1 MKKFTRFDEIISKE
15 QWDTEYNKKV
25 KINQEQYDK
34 VKPYLIQM
42 FTNLNGGT
50 YADTVVFD
58 YSSIKLEDITDQD
71 QAFIDAV
78 AQMGY
83 EITKESYLAGQM
95 SKKGKSINIMDFIG
109 SLKSRIKSYDKMADT
124 YKKTSS
130 EDIKKQLDGIDKLKS
145 SGLISGDEVSLD
157 DLTIYDYKRGE
168 QKIVFTMDIRA
179 VASQSSFVGW
189 KSCMR
194 LNPDESSEQGM
205 YANMVGP
212 GISAGNFIAYL
223 TRVGD
228 EKELENPLGRVLLKP
243 YAMFNDEGG
252 IEKLTWFPSRYY
264 PNNEQNPNFL
274 KRVENVMS
282 QYAPKVEGFSRLT
295 IHPDIYVEPDDKK
308 IKTINRE
315 KVVDLSPEDQL
326 AAIKRIP
333 SLIKY
338 LDSPTDEMI
347 EIALNK
353 NGENIKY
360 IKNEKL
366 QLQAIKNN
374 VRLLKHIKNP
384 SVELQLD
391 AINADKEAIDYIDNP
406 SDEAIA
412 LAKQLGADLQE
423 SIVKKYIKFF
433 KEEDTMIS
441 QDIQARPEN
450 AAEVAKVPFGDE
462 EEEKEKKKL
471 KKPSDK

>member
-15 QWDTEYNKKV
+15 QWDTEYHKKV

-194 LNPDESSEQGM
+194 LNPDGNSDQGM

-252 IEKLTWFPSRYY
+252 IEKLTWFPSKYY
-264 PNNEQNPNFL
+264 PSNEQNPNFL

-295 IHPDIYVEPDDKK
+295 IHPDIYVEPDDKR

-423 SIVKKYIKFF
+423 SITKKYIKFF

-450 AAEVAKVPFGDE
+450 AAEVAKVPVGDE
-462 EEEKEKKKL
+462 EEEKKKKL
-471 KKPSDK
+471 KKTSDK